1 MFEKIIAQIALA
13 LFAFLEKR
21 MEKGSTAIDSQVDRD
36 RLIAAGSKLDDW
48 MRKQNNTSVGGQP
61 VPSGTPLQVENIQ
74 PDGGA
79 VESQR

>member
-1 MFEKIIAQIALA
+1 MFEKIIAQIAFA

-48 MRKQNNTSVGGQP
+48 MRKQNDTSVGGQP
-61 VPSGTPLQVENIQ
+61 VSSGTQRKVENIQ